1 MWGTTITVTAS
12 YTDGQ
17 GGAESVSSAATS
29 SVANVNDAPS
39 GSVTIS
45 GTAVEDGV
53 LTAANTLTDEDVL
66 GTISYSWSNG
76 DTGATTTLGQSDVG
90 NTITVTGSYTDS
102 LNTAESVSSA
112 ATSSV
117 ANVNDAPSGSVTIS
131 GTAVEDG
138 VLTAANTLTDEDVL
152 GTINYTW
159 SNGDTGATTT
169 LGQSDVGN
177 TITVT
182 ASYTDGQGGA
192 ESVSSAAT
200 SSVAN
205 VNDAPSGSVTISGTA
220 VEDGVL
226 TAANTLTDE
235 DVLGTISYSWSNGD
249 TGATT
254 TLGQSDVGNT
264 IRVTA
269 SYTDG
274 QGEHGGECDQCGDRQ
289 CCQCERCTER
299 ERDDQRDGGGGW
311 GVDSSQHAY
320 GRGRAGD
327 DQLHL
332 EQWGHRGDDDTG
344 TVGCGEHDHG
354 DGELHGR
361 AGWSRE
367 CEQRSDKQCCQCER
381 RAEWECDDQRDGGG
395 GWGVDSSQH
404 AYGRGRAGDD

>member
-1 MWGTTITVTAS
+1 MTAANTLTDEDVLGTINYTWSNGDTGATTTLGQSDVGNTITVTAS

-17 GGAESVSSAATS
+17 GGAESVTSAATS

-152 GTINYTW
+152 GTISYSW

-182 ASYTDGQGGA
+182 GSYTDSLNTA
-192 ESVSSAAT
+192 ESVS
-200 SSVAN
+200 
-205 VNDAPSGSVTISGTA
+205 
-220 VEDGVL
+220 
-226 TAANTLTDE
+226 
-235 DVLGTISYSWSNGD
+235 
-249 TGATT
+249 
-254 TLGQSDVGNT
+254 QRSDK
-264 IRVTA
+264 
-269 SYTDG
+269 
-274 QGEHGGECDQCGDRQ
+274 Q

-311 GVDSSQHAY
+311 GIDSSQHAY

-344 TVGCGEHDHG
+344 TVGCGEP
-354 DGELHGR
+354 R
-361 AGWSRE
+361 SR
-367 CEQRSDKQCCQCER
+367 
-381 RAEWECDDQRDGGG
+381 
-395 GWGVDSSQH
+395 
-404 AYGRGRAGDD
+404 